1 MGESDGQPKDA
12 DWAATITGVPA
23 DTIRAL
29 ARRMAETRTMVTAS
43 WSLQRAHHGE
53 QPYWAVVLLASA
65 LGQIGLPGGGFGFG
79 YGSGAGIG
87 DPPLSF
93 APPAMDGI
101 KNPINV
107 TIPTARISDCLLNPG
122 APYDFNG
129 KRGNYPDIRLVYW
142 AGGNPFH
149 HHQDTNKLRR
159 AWQRP
164 ETVVVHEPWWTAT
177 ARHADIV
184 LPATTSL
191 ERNDIGGARRD
202 KFVIAMQ
209 QAVDAG
215 RRGAQRLR
223 HLQRVWRSGSASP
236 RAYTQGRDEMRLA
249 AASLRAV
256 PPQRRRQR
264 RGAAGLRHVLAA
276 PAIWK
281 FRPPATN
288 TCMFGDFRA
297 DPDQHKLRTPSGR
310 IELYSEKIAGFGYDD
325 CPPHPTWI
333 EPWEWL
339 GGDGAKTYPL
349 HLVSSQPRDRL
360 HSQMDCGPV
369 SAGGKVA
376 GREAIA
382 INPADAKARGIRD
395 GDVVRVHNSRGACLA
410 GAIVSDTVSAGVV
423 KLSCGAWYD
432 PADGG
437 EQALCLHGNRERAHA
452 RPGHLEARAGAELGH
467 RAGRGRALD
476 RAARAGRRVR
486 SAARRAVAL
495 KLLPAGRH
503 HADRCRGP
511 ARTEAAAVPAGRG
524 RSPAEPQP

>member
-1 MGESDGQPKDA
+1 MLLAMTHTLVSEGLHDREFLDKFCAGFDRVLPYLMGETDGQPKNA
-12 DWAATITGVPA
+12 DWAASITGVPA

-29 ARRMAETRTMVTAS
+29 ARRMAATRTMVTAS

-93 APPAMDGI
+93 AAPAMDGI

-107 TIPTARISDCLLNPG
+107 TIPAARISDCLLHPG
-122 APYDFNG
+122 GAYDFNG
-129 KRGNYPDIRLVYW
+129 KRGTYPDIKLVYW

-159 AWQRP
+159 AWAKP
-164 ETVVVHEPWWTAT
+164 DTVVVHEPWWTAT
-177 ARHADIV
+177 ARHGDIV

-202 KFVIAMQ
+202 KFIMAMG
-209 QAVDAG
+209 QAVAPVGQARNDFDIFSALARRLGIAETYTRG
-215 RRGAQRLR
+215 RDENAWLR
-223 HLQRVWRSGSASP
+223 HLYENCRHSAG
-236 RAYTQGRDEMRLA
+236 ANA
-249 AASLRAV
+249 AAL
-256 PPQRRRQR
+256 PDFDTFWKTGYLEIP
-264 RGAAGLRHVLAA
+264 AASEEYV
-276 PAIWK
+276 I
-281 FRPPATN
+281 
-288 TCMFGDFRA
+288 FGDFRA
-297 DPDQHKLRTPSGR
+297 DPDQHKLRTPSGK

-339 GGDGAKTYPL
+339 GGKDAKTYPL

-369 SAGGKVA
+369 SAGGKIA
-376 GREAIA
+376 DREAIT
-382 INPADAKARGIRD
+382 INPADAKARGIGS
-395 GDVVRVHNSRGACLA
+395 GDVVRVHNARGSCLA

-423 KLSCGAWYD
+423 NLSCGAWYD
-432 PADGG
+432 PADGS
-437 EQALCLHGNRERAHA
+437 EQALCLHGNSNVLTRDQGTSKLGQGPSSATALVEVERY
-452 RPGHLEARAGAELGH
+452 AGL
-467 RAGRGRALD
+467 LTPV
-476 RAARAGRRVR
+476 AAFDPP
-486 SAARRAVAL
+486 
-495 KLLPAGRH
+495 LLA
-503 HADRCRGP
+503 
-511 ARTEAAAVPAGRG
+511 
-524 RSPAEPQP
+524 SPAV